1 MDRAV
6 YTRMAEQEDEHWW
19 FVGRRH
25 ILRRL
30 LARNV
35 AGKAQK
41 PLLLD
46 AGSGTGGNLPL
57 LAEFG
62 NVHAFEYDAGARQ
75 SALDKW
81 AGDILFGE
89 MPDNIPF
96 ENKSFDLITMFDVL
110 EHVERDSDSLRAL
123 SQRLA
128 KDGRILL
135 TVPAM
140 PWLWSRHDELHHH
153 QRRYTPAS
161 LREAAE
167 KAGLD
172 VVELAYFNTL
182 LFPLAVVQRMVER
195 VFDRHAETDM
205 MPHPVVNAALAGV
218 FGLER
223 WIIGNVPLPFGLS
236 LYASLRKL

>member
-1 MDRAV
+1 
-6 YTRMAEQEDEHWW
+6 MAEHESKHWW

-30 LARNV
+30 LARNLH
-35 AGKAQK
+35 GKAHV
-41 PLLLD
+41 PLMLD

-75 SALDKW
+75 SAREKW
-81 AGDILFGE
+81 AGDVLFGE
-89 MPDNIPF
+89 MPDRIPF
-96 ENKSFDLITMFDVL
+96 ENKCFDLITMFDVL

-128 KDGRILL
+128 AGGRILL

-167 KAGLD
+167 RAGLE

-182 LFPLAVVQRMVER
+182 LFPLAVVQRIAER
-195 VFDRHAETDM
+195 VLHRHVETDV
-205 MPHPVVNAALAGV
+205 MPHPAVNAALAGV

-223 WIIGNVPLPFGLS
+223 WIVGNVSLPFGLS
-236 LYASLRKL
+236 LYASLRKS

>member
-1 MDRAV
+1 
-6 YTRMAEQEDEHWW
+6 
-19 FVGRRH
+19 
-25 ILRRL
+25 
-30 LARNV
+30 
-35 AGKAQK
+35 
-41 PLLLD
+41 
-46 AGSGTGGNLPL
+46 
-57 LAEFG
+57 
-62 NVHAFEYDAGARQ
+62 
-75 SALDKW
+75 
-81 AGDILFGE
+81 

-96 ENKSFDLITMFDVL
+96 ESKNFDLITMFDVL

-128 KDGRILL
+128 DDGRILL

-182 LFPLAVVQRMVER
+182 LFPLAVAQRMVER
-195 VFDRHAETDM
+195 VFNRHAETDL

-223 WIIGNVPLPFGLS
+223 WIVGNVPLPFGLS
-236 LYASLRKL
+236 LYASLRKS